1 MIGQRGKSQQ
11 DTTKK
16 NQLNAAPMIVDNLTS
31 LTETGNQLRLNSP
44 VTFSHSTSGGKK
56 VVITFCFGGGRIR
69 PACSLGFGEQGLAST
84 RPSKCLSL
92 SLRVEESVTALV
104 TTGLFLLEA
113 ASPFLPSSCTFQ
125 SNERKDHLDVLL
137 GIEF

>member
-1 MIGQRGKSQQ
+1 MLDVIILCSGQCDKKTSNNGCVSMLVVNSESIVLYPS
-11 DTTKK
+11 TK
-16 NQLNAAPMIVDNLTS
+16 
-31 LTETGNQLRLNSP
+31 
-44 VTFSHSTSGGKK
+44 
-56 VVITFCFGGGRIR
+56 
-69 PACSLGFGEQGLAST
+69 
-84 RPSKCLSL
+84 PSKCL

-104 TTGLFLLEA
+104 ATGLFLLEA